1 MLAEELWLS
10 KYRHRLNSESSSSSG
25 GGDKA
30 SLFNSGKQKAGGHNV
45 KKDPGSSWLQRERR
59 GAKGSAAIVTSMD
72 TRSRNVDQPALL
84 LTTVNAVRVKKM
96 LHDVKPA
103 KTGVTRHVVHLN
115 EEKVFP

>member
-1 MLAEELWLS
+1 
-10 KYRHRLNSESSSSSG
+10 
-25 GGDKA
+25 
-30 SLFNSGKQKAGGHNV
+30 
-45 KKDPGSSWLQRERR
+45 
-59 GAKGSAAIVTSMD
+59 VTSMD

-103 KTGVTRHVVHLN
+103 KTGVTHHVVHLN